1 MQVSYNDII
10 TASVARGLA
19 NYIQEVQT
27 LVNNNAKFY
36 ACLPTVIIEYG
47 YDTPSKAMAQQ
58 IIEHG

>member
-1 MQVSYNDII
+1 MQVSYHDII

-19 NYIQEVQT
+19 DYIEKVQK
-27 LVNNNAKFY
+27 LVSNDAKFY

-47 YDTPSKAMAQQ
+47 YDTPSKDIAKQ